1 MNFYNLGM
9 REALEKFAQGMGF
22 NQHGIPRIAPMP
34 TMRAPPARPAAAPT
48 QAPAAGQPLAWKH
61 ETPTPVTAS
70 KPMPADQ
77 ALMQQLGSSVA
88 GGLSMPSKGRN
99 VFASLRKHLL

>member
-1 MNFYNLGM
+1 MNFYQLGV
-9 REALEKFAQGMGF
+9 REALTKFADASSMLALSP
-22 NQHGIPRIAPMP
+22 HGIPRIPP
-34 TMRAPPARPAAAPT
+34 VTMRAPPTRPVAAP
-48 QAPAAGQPLAWKH
+48 APALPPLAWKH
-61 ETPTPVTAS
+61 ETPTPVKAS
-70 KPMPADQ
+70 TPMPADQ